1 MEKIERNSYYFLAN
15 KADIPSIN
23 KRGFKKSDEQI
34 RISDET
40 IYLTTDRLNAQ
51 ETPLISPNELE
62 VVLLRHQETK
72 KLTDKA
78 QLVSVALEYQKLGQ
92 DIPKYEM
99 ETMSV
104 EKYNEVLKARQAK
117 MNIQGVDNRINTES
131 DVKVNINEEGNKQ
144 QNLKALAIRLLN
156 ARSAGDRNTLVAIL
170 ETMKNNPEF
179 AEVFDNSGKLSFQ
192 KLFELAGTSK
202 EELERSGELH
212 IPKEKE
218 KEEKEERTQA
228 QDFAIQANSREVAEK
243 NDVERIEDNIEKGQD
258 VSDRE
263 RDFYKQNSEKSKNPF
278 ELSDEDKTRINE
290 NSRIIAQ
297 KFSSETKHK
306 TQEEREGFEEHEM

>member
-40 IYLTTDRLNAQ
+40 IYLTTNRLNAQ
-51 ETPLISPNELE
+51 EAPLISPNELE

-104 EKYNEVLKARQAK
+104 EKYNEVLKARLAK
-117 MNIQGVDNRINTES
+117 MNIQGQENRINTETE
-131 DVKVNINEEGNKQ
+131 VKSNINEEGNKQ

-156 ARSAGDRNTLVAIL
+156 ARSAGDRNTVVAML
-170 ETMKNNPEF
+170 EAMKNNPEF
-179 AEVFDNSGKLSFQ
+179 AKVFDNSGKLSFQ

-243 NDVERIEDNIEKGQD
+243 NEVERIEDNIEKGQD

-263 RDFYKQNSEKSKNPF
+263 RDFYKQNSEKSMKAF
-278 ELSDEDKTRINE
+278 ELSDEDKARINQ

-297 KFSSETKHK
+297 RLSSETKQK
-306 TQEEREGFEEHEM
+306 NQQEREDFELDEM

>member
-40 IYLTTDRLNAQ
+40 IYLTTNRLNAQ
-51 ETPLISPNELE
+51 EAPLILPNELE

-104 EKYNEVLKARQAK
+104 EKYNEVLKARLAK
-117 MNIQGVDNRINTES
+117 MNIQGQENRINTETE
-131 DVKVNINEEGNKQ
+131 VKSNINEEGNKQ

-156 ARSAGDRNTLVAIL
+156 ARSAGDRNTVVAML
-170 ETMKNNPEF
+170 EAMKNNPEF

-228 QDFAIQANSREVAEK
+228 QDFAIQANRREVAEK
-243 NDVERIEDNIEKGQD
+243 NEVERIEDNIEKGQD

-263 RDFYKQNSEKSKNPF
+263 RDFYKQNSEKSMKPF
-278 ELSDEDKTRINE
+278 ELSDEDKARINQ

-297 KFSSETKHK
+297 RLSSETKQK
-306 TQEEREGFEEHEM
+306 NQQEREGFEEPEM

>member
-40 IYLTTDRLNAQ
+40 IYLTTNRLNAQ
-51 ETPLISPNELE
+51 EAPLILPNELE

-104 EKYNEVLKARQAK
+104 EKYNEVLKARLAK
-117 MNIQGVDNRINTES
+117 MNIQGQENRI
-131 DVKVNINEEGNKQ
+131 
-144 QNLKALAIRLLN
+144 
-156 ARSAGDRNTLVAIL
+156 
-170 ETMKNNPEF
+170 
-179 AEVFDNSGKLSFQ
+179 
-192 KLFELAGTSK
+192 
-202 EELERSGELH
+202 
-212 IPKEKE
+212 
-218 KEEKEERTQA
+218 
-228 QDFAIQANSREVAEK
+228 
-243 NDVERIEDNIEKGQD
+243 
-258 VSDRE
+258 
-263 RDFYKQNSEKSKNPF
+263 
-278 ELSDEDKTRINE
+278 
-290 NSRIIAQ
+290 
-297 KFSSETKHK
+297 
-306 TQEEREGFEEHEM
+306 

>member
-40 IYLTTDRLNAQ
+40 IYLTTNRLNAQ
-51 ETPLISPNELE
+51 EAPLISPNELE

-156 ARSAGDRNTLVAIL
+156 ARSAGDRNTLVAML
-170 ETMKNNPEF
+170 EAMKNNPEF

-228 QDFAIQANSREVAEK
+228 QDFAIQANRREVAEK
-243 NDVERIEDNIEKGQD
+243 NEVERIEDNIEKGQD

-278 ELSDEDKTRINE
+278 ELSDEDKSRINQ

-297 KFSSETKHK
+297 RLSSETKQK
-306 TQEEREGFEEHEM
+306 NQQEREGFEELEM

>member
-23 KRGFKKSDEQI
+23 KRGFKKSDEQT

-40 IYLTTDRLNAQ
+40 IYLTTNRLNAQ
-51 ETPLISPNELE
+51 EAPLILPNELE

-104 EKYNEVLKARQAK
+104 EKYNEVLKARLAK
-117 MNIQGVDNRINTES
+117 MNIQGQENRINTETE
-131 DVKVNINEEGNKQ
+131 VKSNINEEGNKQ

-156 ARSAGDRNTLVAIL
+156 ARSAGDRNTLVAML
-170 ETMKNNPEF
+170 EAMKNNPEF

-243 NDVERIEDNIEKGQD
+243 NEVERIEDNIEKGLD

-278 ELSDEDKTRINE
+278 ELSDEDKSRINQ

-297 KFSSETKHK
+297 RLSSETKQK
-306 TQEEREGFEEHEM
+306 NQQEREGFEEPEM